1 MIGPA
6 AAEQLLG
13 ALSLTLD
20 KLYELAKEGAAL
32 KPQALP
38 ASARFTMTIDQRTET
53 TQNVVGVLEGA
64 DPKLKHEYVGFSAH
78 YDHLK
83 TGANG
88 EIYHGADDDGSGTSA
103 VLEIAESMSLRRPK
117 RSIFV
122 IFHVGEEL
130 GLLGAK
136 YNADVKPA
144 VPLEQLV
151 VDLNIDMIGRSR
163 PANDTNK
170 DNEVLSGPNTVYVVG
185 SDRISRQLHQLSEE
199 TNAQSARLNFDY
211 TYNDPNHPERIYFR
225 SDHWEYAKH
234 GVPIIFYFT
243 GVHADYHQPT
253 DTIEKLDFEKM
264 TKVARLVYE
273 TGWRIANLPNRLET
287 AAASGK

>member
-1 MIGPA
+1 
-6 AAEQLLG
+6 
-13 ALSLTLD
+13 
-20 KLYELAKEGAAL
+20 
-32 KPQALP
+32 
-38 ASARFTMTIDQRTET
+38 
-53 TQNVVGVLEGA
+53 
-64 DPKLKHEYVGFSAH
+64 
-78 YDHLK
+78 
-83 TGANG
+83 
-88 EIYHGADDDGSGTSA
+88 
-103 VLEIAESMSLRRPK
+103 
-117 RSIFV
+117 
-122 IFHVGEEL
+122 
-130 GLLGAK
+130 
-136 YNADVKPA
+136 
-144 VPLEQLV
+144 
-151 VDLNIDMIGRSR
+151 
-163 PANDTNK
+163 
-170 DNEVLSGPNTVYVVG
+170 VG

-273 TGWRIANLPNRLET
+273 TGWRIANLPKRLET

>member
-1 MIGPA
+1 
-6 AAEQLLG
+6 
-13 ALSLTLD
+13 
-20 KLYELAKEGAAL
+20 
-32 KPQALP
+32 
-38 ASARFTMTIDQRTET
+38 MTIDQRTET

-273 TGWRIANLPNRLET
+273 TGWRIANLPKRLET

>member
-1 MIGPA
+1 
-6 AAEQLLG
+6 
-13 ALSLTLD
+13 
-20 KLYELAKEGAAL
+20 
-32 KPQALP
+32 
-38 ASARFTMTIDQRTET
+38 
-53 TQNVVGVLEGA
+53 
-64 DPKLKHEYVGFSAH
+64 
-78 YDHLK
+78 
-83 TGANG
+83 
-88 EIYHGADDDGSGTSA
+88 
-103 VLEIAESMSLRRPK
+103 
-117 RSIFV
+117 
-122 IFHVGEEL
+122 
-130 GLLGAK
+130 
-136 YNADVKPA
+136 
-144 VPLEQLV
+144 
-151 VDLNIDMIGRSR
+151 MIGRSR

-273 TGWRIANLPNRLET
+273 TGWRIANLPKRLET

>member
-1 MIGPA
+1 
-6 AAEQLLG
+6 
-13 ALSLTLD
+13 
-20 KLYELAKEGAAL
+20 
-32 KPQALP
+32 
-38 ASARFTMTIDQRTET
+38 
-53 TQNVVGVLEGA
+53 
-64 DPKLKHEYVGFSAH
+64 VGFSAH

-151 VDLNIDMIGRSR
+151 VDLQIEMIGRSR

-225 SDHWEYAKH
+225 SDHWEDD
-234 GVPIIFYFT
+234 G
-243 GVHADYHQPT
+243 HADYHQPT

-273 TGWRIANLPNRLET
+273 TGWRIANLPKRLET

>member
-1 MIGPA
+1 
-6 AAEQLLG
+6 
-13 ALSLTLD
+13 
-20 KLYELAKEGAAL
+20 
-32 KPQALP
+32 
-38 ASARFTMTIDQRTET
+38 
-53 TQNVVGVLEGA
+53 
-64 DPKLKHEYVGFSAH
+64 
-78 YDHLK
+78 LK

-273 TGWRIANLPNRLET
+273 TGWRIANLPKRLET